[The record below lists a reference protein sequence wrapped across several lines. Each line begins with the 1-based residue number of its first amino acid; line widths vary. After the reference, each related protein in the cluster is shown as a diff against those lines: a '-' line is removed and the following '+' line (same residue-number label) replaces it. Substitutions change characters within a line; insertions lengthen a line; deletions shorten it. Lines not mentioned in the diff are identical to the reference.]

1 MTRERAAIGGR
12 IDHADNRAD
21 KGSSPRPNGPA
32 MRSGTDQADAGR

>member
-21 KGSSPRPNGPA
+21 KGSSLRA
-32 MRSGTDQADAGR
+32 QLAGNAFR